1 MMITP
6 FLQKRHWPVVA
17 VIAVVLSFAPSRSRA
32 QMNPFNMRSE
42 FGAHMNFE
50 SAKSFANHASAKW
63 NRYNQALAAAGGKDM
78 MFRFELGG
86 GIILTDASIKFSLRT
101 IHGNEIT
108 HDTSLAFTGKPV
120 ENGYHIAWASG
131 YPLAT
136 LSDNAALILTYGMS
150 YDNLKWAIP
159 KMTIDG
165 RETEFNFSSNTIG
178 VPLYLDYKWG
188 AEAMLDISKRLCFTA
203 GAGALPAYSLTVGD
217 NTDNSSRFTVRPSAR
232 IEAGLATKFISF
244 KLQATAILGD
254 VKFVSGTDILRD
266 VDYYAGLSEN
276 YDIRIQGHSQFIF
289 SLVLLATTTSWQ
301 YKPWFR

>member
-1 MMITP
+1 MITP
-6 FLQKRHWPVVA
+6 FRQKRHLLAVA
-17 VIAVVLSFAPSRSRA
+17 TIAVVLCSAPVCSRA
-32 QMNPFNMRSE
+32 QSNPFNMRSE

-50 SAKSFANHASAKW
+50 SARDFASHANAKW
-63 NRYNQALAAAGGKDM
+63 NRYNQALAAAGGKDV
-78 MFRFELGG
+78 MFRFELAG
-86 GIILTDASIKFSLRT
+86 GIILTDASIKFALRS
-101 IHGNEIT
+101 IDHNEIT

-120 ENGYHIAWASG
+120 ENGYHVAWASG

-150 YDNLKWAIP
+150 FDNLKWAIP

-178 VPLYLDYKWG
+178 IPLYLDYKWG
-188 AEAMLDISKRLCFTA
+188 AEAMLDISKHICFTA

-217 NTDNSSRFTVRPSAR
+217 NKDNSGLFTVRPTAR
-232 IEAGLATKFISF
+232 VEAGLATKFISF
-244 KLQATAILGD
+244 KLQATAILGNMNFVDRAD
-254 VKFVSGTDILRD
+254 VIRDIDR
-266 VDYYAGLSEN
+266 YAGLSEN
-276 YDIRIQGHSQFIF
+276 YDIRIKGHSQFIF